1 MKKIYT
7 LILLATIVVTTL
19 SLTQTERKVFICN
32 TKNAVAYHYI
42 KNCHGLQKCKG
53 TISEVSVETAK
64 GKGLHLCGF
73 ED

>member
-1 MKKIYT
+1 MKT
-7 LILLATIVVTTL
+7 LITVTLAAALGAAAI
-19 SLTQTERKVFICN
+19 SLKQSDRKVYICN
-32 TKNAVAYHYI
+32 TKNAVAYHL
-42 KNCHGLQKCKG
+42 KKECQGLQKCKG